1 MAAIR
6 ATLRRLAVTKTST
19 GLVGIPVDVAGRANF
34 IAAQQRILE
43 AIEAVPADAAY
54 RKSVEATAQYRLNVA
69 ESTEDET
76 AIENEIGFG
85 QLEELIISAEEELE
99 LINFYAANKG
109 WELANDKSWMADVK
123 N

>member
-1 MAAIR
+1 M
-6 ATLRRLAVTKTST
+6 
-19 GLVGIPVDVAGRANF
+19 
-34 IAAQQRILE
+34 
-43 AIEAVPADAAY
+43 
-54 RKSVEATAQYRLNVA
+54 EATAQYRLNVA

>member
-76 AIENEIGFG
+76 AIE
-85 QLEELIISAEEELE
+85 
-99 LINFYAANKG
+99 
-109 WELANDKSWMADVK
+109 KSSETI
-123 N
+123 